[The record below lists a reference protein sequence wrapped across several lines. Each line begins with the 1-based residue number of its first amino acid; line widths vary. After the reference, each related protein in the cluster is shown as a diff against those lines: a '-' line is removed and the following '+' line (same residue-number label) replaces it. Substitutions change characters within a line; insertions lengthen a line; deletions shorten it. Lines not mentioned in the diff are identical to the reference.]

1 MLVDRKGYSNMADKV
16 KEVNAFNQQKS
27 KYIGLGHPDI
37 SREEFLTN
45 IKRDTYSSLA
55 QHDNLLY
62 YNSVALNEPVQTL
75 RQKMIRKMVE
85 PVRKESPEE

>member
-1 MLVDRKGYSNMADKV
+1 MADKV
-16 KEVNAFNQQKS
+16 KEVNAFNQQRS

-85 PVRKESPEE
+85 PVRKEAPEE